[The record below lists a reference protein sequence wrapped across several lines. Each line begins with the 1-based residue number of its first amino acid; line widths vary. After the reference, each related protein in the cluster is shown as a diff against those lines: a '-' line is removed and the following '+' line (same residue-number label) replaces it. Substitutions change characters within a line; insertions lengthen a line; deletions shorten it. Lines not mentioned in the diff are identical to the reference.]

1 MRWPILAGL
10 VLLASPTAALA
21 DEPQYACAKPA
32 PDAKLTIQ
40 FTPDL
45 TLRDLGAWVTG
56 FTCKSVVYDG
66 EAAARASKLALI
78 APSAVTPRQ
87 AVKLFTE
94 TLQKAGLAVAEQ
106 ADTFVIS
113 LDPSVRRP
121 CTRPGAP
128 RTIAAP
134 AACARPGSAKLSLSF
149 KPDATLDDLGVWVS
163 GLACKRVS
171 FDPAIA
177 PQATRVGV
185 IVSAQLTPRQ
195 AVRLF
200 VDAIDATGLTVAE
213 RDGAYEVK
221 PGPRWAHCAAATP
234 SSPGTPAPQPAPQ
247 PPSGGPGPAAP
258 AIDVDAELDAGL
270 RKIDDTHYEMKRS
283 LLDKVMSDPMTF
295 MQGVRVV
302 PSMKNGQPNGFKLFA
317 VRPSSS
323 FARIGLL
330 NGDTVQ
336 TLNGISLSE
345 PDKALGVYASLR
357 DAQRLVIGLE
367 RRGVPM
373 TVTITIAK

>member
-1 MRWPILAGL
+1 MRWPILAGW

-45 TLRDLGAWVTG
+45 TLRELGAWVTG

-66 EAAARASKLALI
+66 EAAARATKLALI

-106 ADTFVIS
+106 TDTFVIS

-134 AACARPGSAKLSLSF
+134 AACARPGAAKLSVSF

-177 PQATRVGV
+177 PQATRIGV
-185 IVSAQLTPRQ
+185 IVSAQLAPRQ

-200 VDAIDATGLTVAE
+200 VDAVEATGLTVAE

-221 PGPRWAHCAAATP
+221 PGPRWAHCAAAA
-234 SSPGTPAPQPAPQ
+234 PGGAGT
-247 PPSGGPGPAAP
+247 AAP
-258 AIDVDAELDAGL
+258 PPPPGGAGTAAPVIDVDAELDGGL

-283 LLDKVMSDPMTF
+283 LLEKVMNDAMTF
-295 MQGVRVV
+295 MQGARIV
-302 PSMKNGQPNGFKLFA
+302 PSMKNGQPNGFKIFS

-323 FARIGLL
+323 FARVGLL

-345 PDKALGVYASLR
+345 PDKALGLYASLR
-357 DAQRLVIGLE
+357 DAQRIVIGLE

-373 TVTITIAK
+373 TVTITILK